1 MESSKRKSKGVTQIK
16 SRFLIL
22 RRGPG
27 PNIQDNNGYTP
38 LHHACLNGH
47 KEIVALLLT
56 HEASANIVDHKGCT
70 PLHLAAWSGNT
81 DIVELLLTHGPSFP
95 SVNHMNFDH
104 ESALHSAAQYGHTE
118 IVKLLL
124 ENKCYPSVR
133 NVRNESPLD
142 LASQYGRLETVEC
155 LLNSHPGL
163 LNDIV
168 RCHSPLHLAAKNGH
182 KHVVKLLLDSGFDV
196 NYMTDIGTALH
207 EAAMYGKLEVVKL
220 LLDYGCDPT
229 LENSRKRVV
238 FDILGD
244 LNTSIAK
251 QIEEVIRDHMTLIK
265 LDVGSNESLPSI
277 LPPQGFVM
285 GSHLE
290 SLLPER
296 CSLSEITPP
305 RQFCSPTF
313 DDGLYDVPPPP
324 KLVNPGSP
332 RVNDSL
338 SSVTPSQSQD
348 SSFDQTSCSS
358 CSPSKC
364 DPQESSAFD
373 NNIYQNVDADNLL
386 YEIPPPPSFFTSK
399 RYSDPLQQCS
409 IYQNVSVCDM
419 NERKDICYDSS
430 AWRLQNSYIPM
441 LPANSCDSRPQPPA
455 KPPRK
460 SLSPHSSETK
470 NVSSQRNSYEF
481 LCLATSGL
489 HDCSPKFLDR
499 NKNNKGSNY
508 AKPYHKTE
516 YVDMSLPNQVIATY
530 ENHDIICANGLD
542 VNRISSGSDDKNN
555 SLYSSYTSKFSEVL
569 PFSLFYE
576 DGYRKGSSF
585 NNLMPSKST
594 PALHASRHTLD
605 QVVPPIS
612 KEYPFQ
618 KPTNL
623 NIVKNRASVHIPSS
637 PTNYDQPPTP
647 DNPPPSPGTAEI
659 GIHEKIHPARQA
671 NQSDFALHDYHLADP
686 QYLHSY
692 QIGAS
697 NFSSRCQ
704 SFKSS
709 SFQPDVHFEKSNNIE
724 VILKISTS
732 N

>member
-1 MESSKRKSKGVTQIK
+1 
-16 SRFLIL
+16 
-22 RRGPG
+22 
-27 PNIQDNNGYTP
+27 
-38 LHHACLNGH
+38 
-47 KEIVALLLT
+47 
-56 HEASANIVDHKGCT
+56 
-70 PLHLAAWSGNT
+70 
-81 DIVELLLTHGPSFP
+81 
-95 SVNHMNFDH
+95 
-104 ESALHSAAQYGHTE
+104 
-118 IVKLLL
+118 
-124 ENKCYPSVR
+124 
-133 NVRNESPLD
+133 
-142 LASQYGRLETVEC
+142 
-155 LLNSHPGL
+155 
-163 LNDIV
+163 
-168 RCHSPLHLAAKNGH
+168 
-182 KHVVKLLLDSGFDV
+182 
-196 NYMTDIGTALH
+196 
-207 EAAMYGKLEVVKL
+207 MY
-220 LLDYGCDPT
+220 
-229 LENSRKRVV
+229 
-238 FDILGD
+238 F
-244 LNTSIAK
+244 
-251 QIEEVIRDHMTLIK
+251 
-265 LDVGSNESLPSI
+265 
-277 LPPQGFVM
+277 F
-285 GSHLE
+285 
-290 SLLPER
+290 
-296 CSLSEITPP
+296 
-305 RQFCSPTF
+305 
-313 DDGLYDVPPPP
+313 
-324 KLVNPGSP
+324 

-671 NQSDFALHDYHLADP
+671 NQSAFALHDYHLADP

-709 SFQPDVHFEKSNNIE
+709 SFQPDVHFEKS
-724 VILKISTS
+724 ISKS
-732 N
+732 FSR